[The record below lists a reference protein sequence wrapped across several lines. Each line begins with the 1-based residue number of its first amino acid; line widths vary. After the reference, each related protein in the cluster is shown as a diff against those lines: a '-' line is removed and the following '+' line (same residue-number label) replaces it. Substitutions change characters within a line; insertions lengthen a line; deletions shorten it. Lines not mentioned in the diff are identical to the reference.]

1 MVEDKVCFVI
11 SPIGSSESATR
22 ERADH
27 VFDYVIEE
35 ALEDFDYTP
44 KRADHIAEPGI
55 ITNDVIEYIVE
66 SPLVIAD
73 LTDSNANVFYELAIR
88 HAYEKPTIQ
97 IIEEGEDIP
106 FDLAS
111 TRTISFDHSD
121 VESVAEAK
129 SKIVEQI
136 ESINNESETFENPIT
151 VAEDIRDLKSG
162 SRQERSVAELIENIS
177 GLRSEMRSI
186 EKKVNDPKEILPPEY
201 LGRVLGTLP
210 NEGLNHI
217 YEELLD
223 LEDLINSIIDASEDK
238 TNPESIEVI
247 EDYSNEASRKI
258 DNVIQIIERSRSKM
272 NHMDE
277 LYERHYNVISK
288 GE

>member
-210 NEGLNHI
+210 NEDLNHI

-272 NHMDE
+272 NNMDE

>member
-1 MVEDKVCFVI
+1 MVEDNACFVI

-121 VESVAEAK
+121 VESVSESK

-136 ESINNESETFENPIT
+136 ESIKNESETFENPIT

-177 GLRSEMRSI
+177 DLRSEMRSI
-186 EKKVNDPKEILPPEY
+186 EKMVNDPKEILPPEY
-201 LGRVLGTLP
+201 LSRVLSTVPHEELD
-210 NEGLNHI
+210 NIH
-217 YEELLD
+217 EELLE
-223 LEDLINSIIDASEDK
+223 LEDLINSIVDASEDK
-238 TNPESIEVI
+238 ANPDSIEVI
-247 EDYSNEASRKI
+247 EDYSNEASSII
-258 DNVIQIIERSRSKM
+258 DNIIQKIEINRTK
-272 NHMDE
+272 NKNINE
-277 LYERHYNVISK
+277 EIWKY
-288 GE
+288 

>member
-1 MVEDKVCFVI
+1 
-11 SPIGSSESATR
+11 
-22 ERADH
+22 
-27 VFDYVIEE
+27 
-35 ALEDFDYTP
+35 
-44 KRADHIAEPGI
+44 
-55 ITNDVIEYIVE
+55 
-66 SPLVIAD
+66 
-73 LTDSNANVFYELAIR
+73 
-88 HAYEKPTIQ
+88 
-97 IIEEGEDIP
+97 
-106 FDLAS
+106 
-111 TRTISFDHSD
+111 
-121 VESVAEAK
+121 
-129 SKIVEQI
+129 
-136 ESINNESETFENPIT
+136 
-151 VAEDIRDLKSG
+151 
-162 SRQERSVAELIENIS
+162 
-177 GLRSEMRSI
+177 MRSI

>member
-1 MVEDKVCFVI
+1 MVEDNTCFVI

-97 IIEEGEDIP
+97 IIEEGEEIP
-106 FDLAS
+106 FDFAS

-162 SRQERSVAELIENIS
+162 NRQERSVAELIENIS
-177 GLRSEMRSI
+177 DLRSEMRAI
-186 EKKVNDPKEILPPEY
+186 EKKVHDPEELLPPEY
-201 LGRVLGTLP
+201 LNRVLST
-210 NEGLNHI
+210 NA
-217 YEELLD
+217 YEEINYILPKLLEV
-223 LEDLINSIIDASEDK
+223 EDLIHSIIDASEDK
-238 TNPESIEVI
+238 TDPDSIEVI
-247 EDYSNEASRKI
+247 EDYSNEASSIIDGVIKI
-258 DNVIQIIERSRSKM
+258 LEEDKVKKEDEMRRYFLEIEE
-272 NHMDE
+272 N
-277 LYERHYNVISK
+277 
-288 GE
+288 